1 MSDFTFGWTM
11 TVLGIGVTLLTLFIL
26 AMIIRLLNRLFPDK
40 EEAKKE

>member
-11 TVLGIGVTLLTLFIL
+11 TVLGISVTLLTLFIL
-26 AMIIRLLNRLFPDK
+26 AIIIRLLNKLFPDK

>member
-1 MSDFTFGWTM
+1 MDTFTFGWTM

-26 AMIIRLLNRLFPDK
+26 AMIIRLLNKLFPDK

>member
-11 TVLGIGVTLLTLFIL
+11 TVLGIGVTLLTLLIL
-26 AMIIRLLNRLFPDK
+26 AIVIRLLNRFFPEK